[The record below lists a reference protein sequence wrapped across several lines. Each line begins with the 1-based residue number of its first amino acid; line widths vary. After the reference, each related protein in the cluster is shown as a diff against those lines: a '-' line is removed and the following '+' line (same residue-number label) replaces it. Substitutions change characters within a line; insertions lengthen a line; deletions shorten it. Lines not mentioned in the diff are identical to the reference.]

1 MIGGALT
8 AKGFLSFIQ
17 RYLKQV
23 ISPVCIC
30 LAPCWGRLDEPLP
43 HSRSYYIF
51 VPDCA
56 GRKQESS
63 LLTFIFQIQTEGER
77 CSGEGRTSRG
87 RKSKLTVGGW
97 VGGAVVSE
105 CVCLWGGPRH
115 LSEPTFLCIPGIP
128 QTKRGERARNWPR
141 LCLSTADL
149 SDRDFKDPCTYMP
162 DPRGHKRNTFMTRC
176 MYVHTTQDTWR
187 NGSLAH
193 SVFICLFT
201 EIITDITGKVQ
212 HFTLF
217 KKVRWNHWTHSD
229 ACMTCR
235 SSELAYFMLQSF

>member
-1 MIGGALT
+1 MNQ
-8 AKGFLSFIQ
+8 SFE
-17 RYLKQV
+17 RGVWFYLKHPG
-23 ISPVCIC
+23 SPSAGERERLPVCGDSGVQTKIKSD
-30 LAPCWGRLDEPLP
+30 GRRKLPREENIKRRCP
-43 HSRSYYIF
+43 HSHSYYIF
-51 VPDCA
+51 VPDCT

-149 SDRDFKDPCTYMP
+149 SDRDFKDQCTYMP
-162 DPRGHKRNTFMTRC
+162 DPRGHKKNTFMTRC
-176 MYVHTTQDTWR
+176 MYVHTTQDMWR

-193 SVFICLFT
+193 SVYLFIY
-201 EIITDITGKVQ
+201 
-212 HFTLF
+212 
-217 KKVRWNHWTHSD
+217 WNNHRYYRK
-229 ACMTCR
+229 R
-235 SSELAYFMLQSF
+235 STFYSF

>member
-23 ISPVCIC
+23 IFPVCIC
-30 LAPCWGRLDEPLP
+30 LATCWGRLDEPEFWTRGLVLP
-43 HSRSYYIF
+43 ETSWQSFCGRTGTSACMWWQWSPSCSYYIF
-51 VPDCA
+51 VPDCT

-162 DPRGHKRNTFMTRC
+162 DPRGHKKNTFMTRC
-176 MYVHTTQDTWR
+176 MYVHTTQDMWR

-193 SVFICLFT
+193 SVYLFIY
-201 EIITDITGKVQ
+201 
-212 HFTLF
+212 
-217 KKVRWNHWTHSD
+217 WNNHRYYRK
-229 ACMTCR
+229 R
-235 SSELAYFMLQSF
+235 STFYSF